1 MTLTLEIKEKTQ
13 KSLEQFASENGKPV
27 TQLATEIIDDFVGK
41 TTIDRHESFTFM
53 KLAESTF
60 SEWDN
65 EEDSIY
71 DNI

>member
-27 TQLATEIIDDFVGK
+27 TQLATEIVDDFVGR

-53 KLAESTF
+53 KLAASTF
-60 SEWDN
+60 SEWDY